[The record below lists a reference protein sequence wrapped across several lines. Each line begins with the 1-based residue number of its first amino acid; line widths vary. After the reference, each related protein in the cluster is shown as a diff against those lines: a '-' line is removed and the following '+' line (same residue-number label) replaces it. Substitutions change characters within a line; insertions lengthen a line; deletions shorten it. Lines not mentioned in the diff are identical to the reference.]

1 MKCTSCGLKLD
12 ARKKGQYKYAS
23 YQLASK
29 GFLANLTQK
38 AYWVFCSS
46 KCKSKAD
53 MDWASGNFEKLHG
66 SKKLLNFKP

>member
-12 ARKKGQYKYAS
+12 LRKKKSFVYAS
-23 YQLASK
+23 FNLQSK
-29 GFLANLTQK
+29 SFFDNLLK
-38 AYWVFCSS
+38 KDYWVFCSS

-66 SKKLLNFKP
+66 SKKLNFRP